1 MSGAAWALLAGAG
14 FGIFQTINRIA
25 LRQMGVYLST
35 FLQLVV
41 STAVLASIAWLTT
54 DVRRVGHAPPA
65 ALAYFAAGAF
75 VHFFVGWTLLN
86 AGQKRIG
93 AARTSPL
100 ISTSPL
106 FATAIAAVALRELP
120 SLPALA
126 GIAVTVAGVYVISVE
141 QPAAAARA
149 TPAPADRTGVLYG
162 LAASLCWAVSPV
174 FVRHGLAGLPSPL
187 LGLTLGLVPCVIA
200 YAVGMLWRREEFDG
214 ARRSEALYYKVVA
227 GALVGLSQWA
237 RWIALDL
244 APVGVVLALSQIS
257 VPLVLVLS
265 PLVGNRH
272 GESVTPRLWA
282 GAALTVAGVLLL
294 IVTQ

>member
-1 MSGAAWALLAGAG
+1 MNGAAWALLAGAG

-41 STAVLASIAWLTT
+41 STAVLAAMAWRTT
-54 DVRRVGHAPPA
+54 DVRRVWDTPPA
-65 ALAYFAAGAF
+65 ALASFAAAAF
-75 VHFFVGWTLLN
+75 VHFFLGWTLLN
-86 AGQKRIG
+86 ASQKRIG

-106 FATAIAAVALRELP
+106 FATAIAAAALRELP

-126 GIAVTVAGVYVISVE
+126 GIAATVAGVYVISVA
-141 QPAAAARA
+141 QPPAAARA
-149 TPAPADRTGVLYG
+149 APTRADRTGVLCG

-174 FVRHGLAGLPSPL
+174 FVRRGLAGLPSPL
-187 LGLTLGLVPCVIA
+187 LGLTLGLVPCVVA
-200 YAVGMLWRREEFDG
+200 YAVGMLWRREEFG
-214 ARRSEALYYKVVA
+214 ALRSEALSYKVVA
-227 GALVGLSQWA
+227 GAVVGLSQWA
-237 RWIALDL
+237 RWVALDL

-265 PLVGNRH
+265 PLLGNRH
-272 GESVTPRLWA
+272 DEFVTPRLWA
-282 GAALTVAGVLLL
+282 GAALTVVGVLVL
-294 IVTQ
+294 IVTR